1 MKWNFYPTLLQKDF
15 VGTYNIKLH
24 IKQSSTIVKDQKPMK
39 SKKRWMNEDLR
50 VSYSSW
56 AQNLAPSFQVS
67 EGTSEVIQLSLS
79 DEKQQACPSEEKL
92 SWH

>member
-24 IKQSSTIVKDQKPMK
+24 IKQSSTIVKDQKPVK

-50 VSYSSW
+50 VS
-56 AQNLAPSFQVS
+56 
-67 EGTSEVIQLSLS
+67 
-79 DEKQQACPSEEKL
+79 
-92 SWH
+92 

>member
-1 MKWNFYPTLLQKDF
+1 
-15 VGTYNIKLH
+15 
-24 IKQSSTIVKDQKPMK
+24 MK

-79 DEKQQACPSEEKL
+79 DEKQQACPFEEKL
-92 SWH
+92 SWHWILDGLYQVDPYLRDTE

>member
-1 MKWNFYPTLLQKDF
+1 
-15 VGTYNIKLH
+15 
-24 IKQSSTIVKDQKPMK
+24 MK

-56 AQNLAPSFQVS
+56 AQNLALSFQVS

-92 SWH
+92 CWHWILDRLYQVDPYVRDTE